1 MLRGEK
7 YPTLHAT
14 TPKFVLGPHNK
25 ELVLCTY
32 KSTDQKAV
40 LDFPVISFVSRSLL
54 TTDQTLI
61 CLAHIRLVITK
72 HAQHGADLMTLGV
85 IPCSS
90 SSAPATSPLVPMVWV
105 LPDPVCPYAK
115 TVAL

>member
-1 MLRGEK
+1 M
-7 YPTLHAT
+7 A
-14 TPKFVLGPHNK
+14 KFFLGPHKK

-32 KSTDQKAV
+32 ECTIQKAV
-40 LDFPVISFVSRSLL
+40 LDFPMSRRLP

-72 HAQHGADLMTLGV
+72 HAQHDAHLMTLGV